1 MQIRRL
7 AMKKMM
13 TLVLAVLLLFTLTSC
28 SSSSTNGDKAES
40 GAKKDEAAEEK
51 GVEKTEK
58 LTMEEGKLY
67 MTTNAEFAPY
77 EYYEG
82 DKIVGIDIEIA
93 GLIAEK
99 MGLELVVNDIAF
111 DSIVPE
117 IAAGKADI
125 ALAGM
130 SVTEDR
136 LKNVDFSIP
145 YTGSKQVIIV
155 KKGSDIKTKEDLKA
169 KIIGVQL
176 GTTGDML
183 ASEVEGVTMERYGK
197 SFEIVQA
204 LSQGKID
211 AIVIDSQPAEF
222 YIKDKPELVIL
233 DEPFEDEAYA
243 VAIKKGNTALLNK
256 VNEILDEL
264 IKEGKIDEII
274 KKYEGKE

>member
-1 MQIRRL
+1 
-7 AMKKMM
+7 MKKMM
-13 TLVLAVLLLFTLTSC
+13 TLILAVLLLFPLTSC

-264 IKEGKIDEII
+264 IKEGKIEGII

>member
-1 MQIRRL
+1 
-7 AMKKMM
+7 MKKMLM
-13 TLVLAVLLLFTLTSC
+13 ILMAVLVLVSLTAC
-28 SSSSTNGDKAES
+28 NPGGAARGGDEPKEEV
-40 GAKKDEAAEEK
+40 GAKDDGEAQ
-51 GVEKTEK
+51 GEK
-58 LTMEEGKLY
+58 LTLEEGRLY

-93 GLIAEK
+93 GLIAERL
-99 MGLELVVNDIAF
+99 GLELIVNDIAF

-130 SVTEDR
+130 SVTKDR
-136 LKNVDFSIP
+136 LENVDFSIP

-155 KKGSDIKTKEDLKA
+155 KQGSDIKTKEDLKS
-169 KIIGVQL
+169 KLIGVQL
-176 GTTGDML
+176 GTTGDIL
-183 ASEVEGVTMERYGK
+183 ASAVEGVSVERYGK
-197 SFEIVQA
+197 SFEIIQA

-211 AIVIDSQPAEF
+211 AVVIDSQPAEF

-256 VNEILDEL
+256 VNEILEEL
-264 IKEGKIDEII
+264 IQEGKIEEII
-274 KKYEGKE
+274 KKYEAKE